1 MILIV
6 AIVIIFAVAA
16 MVLTL
21 GRSMRG
27 EASIA
32 ANAAAA
38 REAAIAERGAEQY
51 VLALLAETSDDTT
64 PLESL
69 GEEYFT
75 DVRIG
80 NGRFWIVRP
89 DYNDPTLP
97 AFGLVDESAKVDLNT
112 VNYGDLLRL
121 PGMTEQLAAS
131 IIDWRDEDEEIT
143 EGVGAESQT
152 YLGRT
157 PGHEAKNAPFETVEE
172 LLLVEGMTPELLYG
186 PIDQPPLGMPA
197 DTLASSGGLF
207 ATEHYQRR
215 GFFDLFTIWSQA
227 PTTAPDGRIRLDVD
241 GEEEP
246 LRELVTEIIGG
257 SRADEINQQL
267 NDENNIFEF
276 AMDADITSD
285 ELRRLEPY
293 LVAGNPQE
301 SIRGRVNVN
310 FAPREVLLTADD
322 DLADDQIELILTS
335 RATAATQYPG
345 TMAWLL
351 DVAPDAG
358 DEVGEDIIARGSF
371 FSADIVALSGNGRG
385 FRRVRIVVDA
395 SDPLSPQIV
404 YRRDLTDRGWPLD
417 PALLESIRTGQLP

>member
-1 MILIV
+1 MIV
-6 AIVIIFAVAA
+6 AMVIIFAVAA

-38 REAAIAERGAEQY
+38 REAAITQRGAEQY
-51 VLALLAETSDDTT
+51 VLALLAETSDDTI
-64 PLESL
+64 PLELL
-69 GEEYFT
+69 GEEYFV

-97 AFGLVDESAKVDLNT
+97 AFGLVDESAKIDLNT

-131 IIDWRDEDEEIT
+131 IIDWRDEDDDIT

-152 YLGRT
+152 YLGRS
-157 PGHEAKNAPFETVEE
+157 PAHEAKNAPFENVEE

-186 PIDQPPLGMPA
+186 PETQPPLGITGGLLG
-197 DTLASSGGLF
+197 DTGGLF
-207 ATEHYQRR
+207 AVEQYQRR
-215 GFFDLFTIWSQA
+215 GFFDLFTVWSQA
-227 PTTAPDGRIRLDVD
+227 PTTAPDGRVRLDVD
-241 GEEEP
+241 GDEQP
-246 LRELVTEIIGG
+246 LRDLVTEIIGG
-257 SRADEINQQL
+257 SRADEINSRL
-267 NDENNIFEF
+267 DDEDNIFEF

-285 ELRRLEPY
+285 ELRQLEPY
-293 LVAGNPQE
+293 LMAGDPQQG
-301 SIRGRVNVN
+301 IRGRVNVN
-310 FAPREVLLTADD
+310 SAPREVLLTADD
-322 DLADDQIELILTS
+322 DLADDQVELILTA
-335 RATAATQYPG
+335 RPAATVQYPG

-351 DVAPDAG
+351 DTAPDGA
-358 DEVGEDIIARGSF
+358 EEIGERIVARGSF

-385 FRRVRIVVDA
+385 FRRVRIAVDA
-395 SDPLSPQIV
+395 SDSAAPQIV

-417 PALLESIRTGQLP
+417 PQLLQDIRTGQLP